1 MSPRTTRAGDTHD
14 GTARRIARW
23 STLAAATLAAACLS
37 IAEGRGP
44 GYAGCYQF
52 YRDEGA
58 RVLGL
63 PWGLELLDEP
73 LAGGWMVTMRF
84 PDVMKA
90 LTATSPTAREDH
102 PIGYWRE
109 IPGDS
114 IELGHPGG
122 GGGYTLLLTLDG
134 QDLVGRATAV
144 GDAGAPG
151 QPRPTR
157 AVTAYRVLCGAS

>member
-1 MSPRTTRAGDTHD
+1 MRTQLRRLTRLPA
-14 GTARRIARW
+14 
-23 STLAAATLAAACLS
+23 LAAVMLAAGCLS
-37 IAEGRGP
+37 IAEGHGP
-44 GYAGCYQF
+44 GYPGCYQF

-63 PWGLELLDEP
+63 PWGLELFDEP
-73 LAGGWMVTMRF
+73 LGGGWMVTMRF
-84 PDVMKA
+84 PNVMKA
-90 LTATSPTAREDH
+90 LTATSAAEREDH

-109 IPGDS
+109 VPGDS

-122 GGGYTLLLTLDG
+122 GGGYTLLLTLNG

-144 GDAGAPG
+144 GDAGIPG

-157 AVTAYRVLCGAS
+157 AVTAYRVLCGAT